1 MFPTMS
7 KFEAKEVKTTKVS
20 SNYSSRFFWKSHLDA
35 IAAFITFVVFMLI
48 ISMLSFAG
56 GMDPQVSQQLTNFN
70 PVGQDILVF
79 GAIITVLILLLLLL
93 PLIISASSDKFTEHH
108 QRELL
113 YILGININQ
122 VEETVEE
129 RVEEPLPLPRTMT
142 SMPRDKLGLDQEG
155 KWTFNGTRKARML
168 GKDQEEKW
176 TYDRT
181 QNLDETQV

>member
-1 MFPTMS
+1 MS

-56 GMDPQVSQQLTNFN
+56 GLDQQVSQQLTNFN

-79 GAIITVLILLLLLL
+79 GAIITVLIFLLLLL
-93 PLIISASSDKFTEHH
+93 PLIISASSDKFTEHQ

-129 RVEEPLPLPRTMT
+129 RVE
-142 SMPRDKLGLDQEG
+142 
-155 KWTFNGTRKARML
+155 
-168 GKDQEEKW
+168 
-176 TYDRT
+176 
-181 QNLDETQV
+181 

>member
-1 MFPTMS
+1 MFPT
-7 KFEAKEVKTTKVS
+7 KLEAKEVQATEVY
-20 SNYSSRFFWKSHLDA
+20 SNYSSRFFWRSHLDA
-35 IAAFITFVVFMLI
+35 IAALITFVVFMLI

-79 GAIITVLILLLLLL
+79 GAIITVLIFLLLLL

-129 RVEEPLPLPRTMT
+129 PMPLPMT
-142 SMPRDKLGLDQEG
+142 IKLRDKLGMEQEG
-155 KWTFNGTRKARML
+155 KWTFNGTRKAKNFGSRDL
-168 GKDQEEKW
+168 EEKW
-176 TYDRT
+176 TYGMI
-181 QNLDETQV
+181 QELDETQA